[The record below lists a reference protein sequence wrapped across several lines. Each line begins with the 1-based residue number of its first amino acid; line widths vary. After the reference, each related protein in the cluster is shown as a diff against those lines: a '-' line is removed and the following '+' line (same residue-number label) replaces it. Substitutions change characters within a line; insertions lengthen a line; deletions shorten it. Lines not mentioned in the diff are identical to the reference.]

1 MWRPIEGCIILLPI
15 FEFVLRNRKFTSIFV
30 EGVNTAAGD
39 QNSRPPLPHTIL
51 SLSSYLLTHA
61 TSTSSRAVAY
71 ANIALNILL
80 ALVETKEIMQVFC
93 ESSPHP
99 VRLCRQVCFAVVSI
113 ILSLKMFLQRFPVLP
128 FAPSPRPLIC
138 AVLDSCILWLR
149 HNLHKRLETS
159 LYL

>member
-1 MWRPIEGCIILLPI
+1 LPI
-15 FEFVLRNRKFTSIFV
+15 FEFVLRNRKFPSIFV
-30 EGVNTAAGD
+30 EGVNDAAGD
-39 QNSRPPLPHTIL
+39 KSSRPPLPHTIV

-80 ALVETKEIMQVFC
+80 ALVETKGIIRVFC
-93 ESSPHP
+93 EPSPHP
-99 VRLCRQVCFAVVSI
+99 ARLCRQVCLAIVSI
-113 ILSLKMFLQRFPVLP
+113 ILALKMFLQRLPKLP
-128 FAPSPRPLIC
+128 FTPPPRPLSC
-138 AVLDSCILWLR
+138 AVLDCCILWLR

>member
-1 MWRPIEGCIILLPI
+1 M
-15 FEFVLRNRKFTSIFV
+15 
-30 EGVNTAAGD
+30 EGVNDAAGD
-39 QNSRPPLPHTIL
+39 KNLRPPLPHTIV

-61 TSTSSRAVAY
+61 TSTSSRAIAY

-80 ALVETKEIMQVFC
+80 ALVETKEIIRVFC
-93 ESSPHP
+93 EPSPHL
-99 VRLCRQVCFAVVSI
+99 VRLCRQVCPTVVSI
-113 ILSLKMFLQRFPVLP
+113 TFALKTLVKRLPMLP

-138 AVLDSCILWLR
+138 AVLDCCILWLR